1 MKNKINEI
9 YLLLLLGINIY
20 YIKCD
25 YVIFELDTYKNKSN
39 YDEEQINYFYES
51 VMNKLYSKISLGQKN
66 TQYIM
71 EIKINTIGLTI
82 YNYNCDI
89 PPLNS
94 DSNPPLL
101 PNFAESITID
111 HIEDNDTQIYGEYF
125 VYILNNTMNIKTEKE
140 EKKIYVDYLFSQR
153 NNSEYINK
161 DILRPYTCFN
171 LGFHLMTKDIIDDEY
186 ALNLIF
192 QLKKKDIIKS
202 YNWFIEYDSENKDKA
217 KLILGVKPYE
227 YNKEKYKEENDKTIE
242 AEKRLD
248 KIIYWDVKM
257 SEIYLMKNNEKQLIE
272 GYYTCSLEPSL
283 GVIVGV
289 IGYKLYV
296 EDNLFKPLI
305 KQQKCFKEKNIF
317 NKYIIYYCNKDMKD
331 ILKKSEA
338 VKLYFYHRFFGKTF
352 ELNFEDLFEEKNNF
366 IFFKVFFDE
375 EQNDIWRLGKPFLI
389 KYFFSYNFDGKTLS
403 YYNLEENEDNK
414 GTNIKT
420 VLIVVIIILALIFLG
435 LGFFLGKY
443 IVNYRKNKKKK
454 AEELLEDE
462 NIGEVNIN
470 E

>member
-305 KQQKCFKEKNIF
+305 RQKKCFKEKNIF
-317 NKYIIYYCNKDMKD
+317 NKY
-331 ILKKSEA
+331 
-338 VKLYFYHRFFGKTF
+338 
-352 ELNFEDLFEEKNNF
+352 
-366 IFFKVFFDE
+366 
-375 EQNDIWRLGKPFLI
+375 FL
-389 KYFFSYNFDGKTLS
+389 S
-403 YYNLEENEDNK
+403 
-414 GTNIKT
+414 
-420 VLIVVIIILALIFLG
+420 
-435 LGFFLGKY
+435 
-443 IVNYRKNKKKK
+443 
-454 AEELLEDE
+454 
-462 NIGEVNIN
+462 
-470 E
+470 

>member
-331 ILKKSEA
+331 ILEKSEA

-389 KYFFSYNFDGKTLS
+389 KYFFSYNFDGKTIS

>member
-192 QLKKKDIIKS
+192 QLKKKEIINS

-305 KQQKCFKEKNIF
+305 KQKKCFKEKNIF

-366 IFFKVFFDE
+366 IFFKIFFDE

-389 KYFFSYNFDGKTLS
+389 KYFFSYNFDGKTIS

>member
-39 YDEEQINYFYES
+39 YDKEQINYFYES

-71 EIKINTIGLTI
+71 EIKINTIGLTV

-192 QLKKKDIIKS
+192 QLKKKDIINS

-331 ILKKSEA
+331 ILEKSEA

-366 IFFKVFFDE
+366 IFFKIFFDE

-389 KYFFSYNFDGKTLS
+389 KYFFSYNFDGKTIS
-403 YYNLEENEDNK
+403 YYNLEENEDNN

>member
-192 QLKKKDIIKS
+192 QLKKKDIINS

-366 IFFKVFFDE
+366 IFFKIFFDE

-389 KYFFSYNFDGKTLS
+389 KYFFSYNFDGKTIS

>member
-366 IFFKVFFDE
+366 IFFKIFFDE

-389 KYFFSYNFDGKTLS
+389 KYFFSYNFDGKTIS

-420 VLIVVIIILALIFLG
+420 ELIVVIIILALIFLG

>member
-192 QLKKKDIIKS
+192 QLKKKDIINS

-257 SEIYLMKNNEKQLIE
+257 SEIYLIKNNEKQLIE

-366 IFFKVFFDE
+366 IFFKIFFDE

-389 KYFFSYNFDGKTLS
+389 KYFFSYNFDGKTIS

>member
-202 YNWFIEYDSENKDKA
+202 YNWFIEYDSNNKEKA

-227 YNKEKYKEENDKTIE
+227 YNKEKYKEENEKTIE

-366 IFFKVFFDE
+366 IFFKIFFDE

-389 KYFFSYNFDGKTLS
+389 KYFFSYNFDGKTIS

-420 VLIVVIIILALIFLG
+420 VLIVAIIILALIFLG

>member
-125 VYILNNTMNIKTEKE
+125 VYILNNTMNIKSEKG

-305 KQQKCFKEKNIF
+305 RQKKCFKEKNIF

-366 IFFKVFFDE
+366 IFFKIFFDE

-389 KYFFSYNFDGKTLS
+389 KYFFSYNFDGKTIS

-420 VLIVVIIILALIFLG
+420 ELIVVIIILALIFLG

>member
-51 VMNKLYSKISLGQKN
+51 IMNKLYSKISLGQKN

-331 ILKKSEA
+331 ILEKSEA

-366 IFFKVFFDE
+366 IFFKIFFDE

-389 KYFFSYNFDGKTLS
+389 KYFFSYNFDGKTIS
-403 YYNLEENEDNK
+403 YYNLEKNEDNN

>member
-192 QLKKKDIIKS
+192 QLKKKDIINS

-331 ILKKSEA
+331 ILEKSEA

-366 IFFKVFFDE
+366 IFFKIFFDE

-389 KYFFSYNFDGKTLS
+389 KYFFSYNFDGKTIS

>member
-171 LGFHLMTKDIIDDEY
+171 LGFHLITKEIIEDEY

-366 IFFKVFFDE
+366 IFFKIFFDE

-389 KYFFSYNFDGKTLS
+389 KYFFSYNFDGKTIS

-420 VLIVVIIILALIFLG
+420 ELIVVIIILALIFLG

>member
-305 KQQKCFKEKNIF
+305 RQKKCFKEKNIF
-317 NKYIIYYCNKDMKD
+317 NKYYCNKDMKD

-366 IFFKVFFDE
+366 IFFKIFFDE

-389 KYFFSYNFDGKTLS
+389 KYFFSYNFDGKTIS

-420 VLIVVIIILALIFLG
+420 ELIVVIIILALIFLG

>member
-39 YDEEQINYFYES
+39 YDKEQINYFYES
-51 VMNKLYSKISLGQKN
+51 VMNKLYSTISLGQKN

-71 EIKINTIGLTI
+71 EIKINTIGLTV

-192 QLKKKDIIKS
+192 QLKKKDIINS

-331 ILKKSEA
+331 ILEKSEA

-366 IFFKVFFDE
+366 IFFKIFFDE

-389 KYFFSYNFDGKTLS
+389 KYFFSYNFDGKTIS
-403 YYNLEENEDNK
+403 YYNLEKNEDNN

>member
-192 QLKKKDIIKS
+192 QLKKKDIINS

-366 IFFKVFFDE
+366 IFFKIFFDE

-389 KYFFSYNFDGKTLS
+389 KYFFSYNFDGKTIS

-420 VLIVVIIILALIFLG
+420 ELIVVIIILALIFLG

>member
-305 KQQKCFKEKNIF
+305 KQKKCFKEKNIF

-331 ILKKSEA
+331 ILEKSEA

-389 KYFFSYNFDGKTLS
+389 KYFFSYNFDGKTIS

-420 VLIVVIIILALIFLG
+420 ELIVVIIILALIFLG

>member
-66 TQYIM
+66 SQYIM

-227 YNKEKYKEENDKTIE
+227 YSKEKYKEENDKTIE

-305 KQQKCFKEKNIF
+305 RQKKCFKEKNIF

-366 IFFKVFFDE
+366 IFFKIFFDE

-389 KYFFSYNFDGKTLS
+389 KYFFSYNFDGKTIS

-420 VLIVVIIILALIFLG
+420 VLIVAIIILALIFLG

>member
-192 QLKKKDIIKS
+192 QLKKKDIINS

-366 IFFKVFFDE
+366 IFFKIFFDE

-389 KYFFSYNFDGKTLS
+389 KYFFSYNFDGKTIS

-420 VLIVVIIILALIFLG
+420 VLIVAIIILALIFLG

>member
-192 QLKKKDIIKS
+192 QLKKKEIINS

-366 IFFKVFFDE
+366 IFFKIFFDE

-389 KYFFSYNFDGKTLS
+389 KYFFSYNFDGKTIS

>member
-305 KQQKCFKEKNIF
+305 KQKKCFKEKNIF

-366 IFFKVFFDE
+366 IFFKIFFDE

-389 KYFFSYNFDGKTLS
+389 KYFFSYNFDGKTIS

-420 VLIVVIIILALIFLG
+420 ELIVVIIILALIFLG

-443 IVNYRKNKKKK
+443 IVNHRKNKKKK

>member
-192 QLKKKDIIKS
+192 QLKKKDIINS

-331 ILKKSEA
+331 ILEKSEA

-366 IFFKVFFDE
+366 IFFKIFFDE

-389 KYFFSYNFDGKTLS
+389 KYFFSYNFDGKTIS

-443 IVNYRKNKKKK
+443 IVKYRKNKKKK

>member
-1 MKNKINEI
+1 MKNKINDI

-192 QLKKKDIIKS
+192 QLKKKDIINS
-202 YNWFIEYDSENKDKA
+202 YNWFIEYDSKNKDKA

-331 ILKKSEA
+331 ILEKSEA

-366 IFFKVFFDE
+366 IFFKIFFDE

-389 KYFFSYNFDGKTLS
+389 KYFFSYNFDGKTIS
-403 YYNLEENEDNK
+403 YYNLEENEDNN

>member
-305 KQQKCFKEKNIF
+305 KQKKCFKEKNIF

-366 IFFKVFFDE
+366 IFFKIFFDE

-389 KYFFSYNFDGKTLS
+389 KYFFSYNFDGKTIS

-420 VLIVVIIILALIFLG
+420 VLTVVIIILALIFLG

-462 NIGEVNIN
+462 NIGGVNIN

>member
-39 YDEEQINYFYES
+39 YDKEQINYFYES

-305 KQQKCFKEKNIF
+305 KQKKCFKEKNIF

-331 ILKKSEA
+331 ILEKSEA

-366 IFFKVFFDE
+366 IFFKIFFDE

-389 KYFFSYNFDGKTLS
+389 KYFFSYNFDGKTIS

-420 VLIVVIIILALIFLG
+420 ELIVVIIILALIFLG